1 MVNSRRM
8 AGLTVVAVAAVLAG
22 SGCTTQLKAKRIAKA
37 GDVPVAGAPYYLPFT
52 QFTIGITRRLTHC
65 GPKKDEN
72 GNPLGAAIE
81 IKVIPSITRAE
92 APDPQRLYVIDF
104 DSLQGALKKT
114 NVKVQ
119 YHPNGML
126 KTVNAAAEDRTGPV
140 VIGAVTTAAKIA
152 VSAATGGMAPAS
164 GPPPLIKCAAD
175 VTKALGIIEEKVP
188 LLEPK
193 AAEVTRLAGELASLT
208 AQGQVLG
215 RKAWP
220 EEGQALWA
228 KKLQALSAAQDGL
241 IAIQSEV
248 AGALSTL
255 SVAEKSAFVW
265 PSTGE
270 DRGPTQL
277 PVAPLT
283 DAQIKKWG
291 AFDEGTESK
300 IRAAPQIFV
309 SLTSTSPIARTKPCL
324 AEAKPDKSDTEC
336 YRDAQAGLKYRVSA
350 AGSLVLCMQ
359 SFDEVQCKD
368 DQEQTCK
375 RLVCPVDAVL
385 AGVSGPIS
393 QLGPVFTLPLKSA
406 VFTNKSV
413 TAVFDEQ
420 GRPQELGV
428 VSSAAAEEAVT
439 TAASVT
445 DTVLKARESVVTT
458 RLERLKEET
467 ELLKAEKEL
476 AAAKKALET
485 PTEAQEELVALQADT
500 ALLTAR
506 LANLEAAAA
515 LKKAQQLGGP

>member
-1 MVNSRRM
+1 
-8 AGLTVVAVAAVLAG
+8 
-22 SGCTTQLKAKRIAKA
+22 
-37 GDVPVAGAPYYLPFT
+37 
-52 QFTIGITRRLTHC
+52 
-65 GPKKDEN
+65 
-72 GNPLGAAIE
+72 
-81 IKVIPSITRAE
+81 
-92 APDPQRLYVIDF
+92 
-104 DSLQGALKKT
+104 
-114 NVKVQ
+114 
-119 YHPNGML
+119 
-126 KTVNAAAEDRTGPV
+126 
-140 VIGAVTTAAKIA
+140 
-152 VSAATGGMAPAS
+152 
-164 GPPPLIKCAAD
+164 
-175 VTKALGIIEEKVP
+175 
-188 LLEPK
+188 
-193 AAEVTRLAGELASLT
+193 
-208 AQGQVLG
+208 
-215 RKAWP
+215 
-220 EEGQALWA
+220 
-228 KKLQALSAAQDGL
+228 
-241 IAIQSEV
+241 
-248 AGALSTL
+248 
-255 SVAEKSAFVW
+255 
-265 PSTGE
+265 
-270 DRGPTQL
+270 
-277 PVAPLT
+277 
-283 DAQIKKWG
+283 
-291 AFDEGTESK
+291 
-300 IRAAPQIFV
+300 
-309 SLTSTSPIARTKPCL
+309 
-324 AEAKPDKSDTEC
+324 
-336 YRDAQAGLKYRVSA
+336 
-350 AGSLVLCMQ
+350 MQ